1 MRPHDD
7 ECTGC
12 NARLPERLDRNARID
27 RKSRL
32 LERLGLGR
40 EVELED
46 AFTSHVAD
54 AIRASS
60 PTERQQAI
68 DKATEAYEAA
78 LDEALYE
85 LLDERFAEED
95 SSVASRRSA
104 ALRQPWVGSTAKPRS
119 ATHAH
124 S

>member
-1 MRPHDD
+1 MRPHD
-7 ECTGC
+7 ESTGC
-12 NARLPERLDRNARID
+12 NARLPERLERNERID

-32 LERLGLGR
+32 LEQLDPGR
-40 EVELED
+40 EVELEGT
-46 AFTSHVAD
+46 FTIHLAE

-60 PTERQQAI
+60 PTERQRAI

-95 SSVASRRSA
+95 SSVA
-104 ALRQPWVGSTAKPRS
+104 
-119 ATHAH
+119 
-124 S
+124 

>member
-1 MRPHDD
+1 MRPHHD

-12 NARLPERLDRNARID
+12 NARLPERLDRNTRID

-32 LERLGLGR
+32 LERLGPGR

-46 AFTSHVAD
+46 VFTSHVAD
-54 AIRASS
+54 AIHASS

-68 DKATEAYEAA
+68 DKATETYEAA

-95 SSVASRRSA
+95 SSVA
-104 ALRQPWVGSTAKPRS
+104 
-119 ATHAH
+119 
-124 S
+124 

>member
-1 MRPHDD
+1 MHGVQCPTPGAARPQ
-7 ECTGC
+7 
-12 NARLPERLDRNARID
+12 

-32 LERLGLGR
+32 LERLGPGR

-68 DKATEAYEAA
+68 DKATQTYEAA